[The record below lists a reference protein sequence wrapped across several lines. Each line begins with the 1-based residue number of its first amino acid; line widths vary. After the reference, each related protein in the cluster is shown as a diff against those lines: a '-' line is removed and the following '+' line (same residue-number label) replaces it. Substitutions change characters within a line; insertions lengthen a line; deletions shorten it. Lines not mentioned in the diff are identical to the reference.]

1 MTRRE
6 ICFVLENA
14 RKERGLTYKALG
26 ARIGMTPDNV
36 RGILQG
42 WQEPRLGSL
51 LLVCRGLGLEVA
63 VVAKESAVIYATE
76 FAQKRN

>member
-6 ICFVLENA
+6 ICLVLENA

-42 WQEPRLGSL
+42 WQEPRLESL

-63 VVAKESAVIYATE
+63 VVERDTLKKE
-76 FAQKRN
+76 